1 MIFTWIYFRIYDVSE
16 NNFSLIA
23 AILSTFALCGC
34 FGGVCFFV
42 FCRKKL
48 HILKMEMR
56 EDIVCFYGVI
66 FIIIFIVLSFGI
78 FQIISG
84 SLIARSLV
92 LNTEVNV
99 RVFAG
104 VVAVF
109 DFLGAVCGFI
119 SGFLM
124 CDTFCWKYKCH
135 SRS

>member
-1 MIFTWIYFRIYDVSE
+1 MIHI
-16 NNFSLIA
+16 
-23 AILSTFALCGC
+23 
-34 FGGVCFFV
+34 
-42 FCRKKL
+42 RK
-48 HILKMEMR
+48 
-56 EDIVCFYGVI
+56 DIGAFYCVI
-66 FIIIFIVLSFGI
+66 FIGFFIALSFGI
-78 FQIISG
+78 LQVISG

-124 CDTFCWKYKCH
+124 CDTLCWKYKCLTC
-135 SRS
+135 SCS